1 MTHRAPRGGVDGV
14 GIAGSVFLIIF
25 AIAARGD
32 NGLVVESYA
41 GVYYWTAVA
50 VLGGLLDTC
59 YPRSAVGFG
68 TVADDFAADVDDV
81 GDDALTL
88 EVLCQEVGGVA
99 LGDGVEV
106 ELGGGVF
113 LAEEE
118 GAVDGV
124 DGYGGAC
131 SVERLM

>member
-1 MTHRAPRGGVDGV
+1 M
-14 GIAGSVFLIIF
+14 
-25 AIAARGD
+25 
-32 NGLVVESYA
+32 
-41 GVYYWTAVA
+41 
-50 VLGGLLDTC
+50 
-59 YPRSAVGFG
+59 
-68 TVADDFAADVDDV
+68 
-81 GDDALTL
+81 TL

-131 SVERLM
+131 SVEEAVEGAAVELFALTEAEAPGLYETADAAVEGPVGVAVDVE